1 MLLAQVISLWR
12 KQIPTRF
19 QALREVSSSN
29 SNSQLRK
36 CIEAIVSRNNE
47 PMTIL
52 RGKRILVVGASGA
65 FGQEFCNQLMSQ
77 GAEVMGTARTNES
90 SVRLRADLA
99 GRLILD
105 LESTDS
111 INNLATYL
119 RSLPEGLDGIV
130 LAAGVVAFGSIS
142 ETPAEVTEKLLKV
155 NALGQIQLVSLLT
168 NKLAESAQANNEPF
182 VLSISGVIAET
193 PMAGLTS
200 YSASKTALLG
210 FAQAAAKELRKSGV
224 SWIDARPGH
233 TESGLA
239 GRAIHGTA
247 PNFGAGKEVSA
258 VVQRMVA
265 GILTSEQDLPST
277 SF

>member
-1 MLLAQVISLWR
+1 
-12 KQIPTRF
+12 
-19 QALREVSSSN
+19 
-29 SNSQLRK
+29 
-36 CIEAIVSRNNE
+36 
-47 PMTIL
+47 MTTL
-52 RGKRILVVGASGA
+52 QGKRILVVGASGA
-65 FGQEFCNQLMSQ
+65 FGREFCNQLMAQ
-77 GAEVMGTARTNES
+77 GAEVFGTARTNET
-90 SVRLRADLA
+90 SVRLGADLA

-105 LESTDS
+105 LESAES

-130 LAAGVVAFGSIS
+130 LAAGLVAFGSIA
-142 ETPAEVTEKLLKV
+142 ETPGAVTEKLLKV
-155 NALGQIQLVSLLT
+155 NALGQIQLASQLLD
-168 NKLAESAQANNEPF
+168 KLVQSAEANREPF

-193 PMAGLTS
+193 PTAGLTS

-210 FAQAAAKELRKSGV
+210 FAQAASKELRKSGV

-239 GRAIHGTA
+239 SRAIHGTA

-265 GILTSEQDLPST
+265 GILNSEKDLPST